1 MTVSFPLPDCFDPT
15 EREFQIYC
23 AIKLLKGGYI
33 DKLEAME
40 MSYIDSEESFDKFYA
55 SFEVLYKKLCG
66 RAYTDWEYEEDPRER
81 E

>member
-1 MTVSFPLPDCFDPT
+1 MTVNFFLPDCFDPT

-33 DKLEAME
+33 DKQEAVKMCFLE
-40 MSYIDSEESFDKFYA
+40 SEESFDNFFS
-55 SFEVLYKKLCG
+55 SFESVYKKLCG
-66 RAYTDWEYEEDPRER
+66 RAYTDWEYEEDPKER